1 MHRYNR
7 PLERLLIKAQTAKHD
22 YCYFERQH
30 LPILSACHLSVTSFL
45 FEVIPSKEEYKTRI
59 GIISG
64 HEAGMLEDTRGLL
77 DILNQMKVDYTL
89 EQKLADNLKRKGV
102 ALRKMDVDVFVIIGS
117 DRFLLRSLLDLGH
130 TDTPILPVASM
141 GQPDF
146 LFDVMISHFDSVID
160 DLLSGK
166 WNKEEKKRLVAEIAG
181 KETPPLL
188 NDIGIF
194 AKRSATLIRYSLLID
209 GEHFWKDG
217 SDGLIV
223 ATPTGSTAY
232 ALSVGGPII
241 LNSSPVFS
249 IIPVNSVN
257 PSRRPLVL
265 PNDMEIEIKDLT
277 SSVAIEAVL
286 DGQIRKKVDS
296 KPVTIRHAKHD
307 AIFVKFESERVAA
320 LRGKLLK
327 KSEMSDDVAQ
337 DLPPSAKL
345 VLKVLEYQGQLS
357 QKEIIEETMLPSR
370 TVRYALSLLMSEGV
384 VIKRLSLRDSRQGL
398 YQVKK
403 KV

>member
-1 MHRYNR
+1 
-7 PLERLLIKAQTAKHD
+7 
-22 YCYFERQH
+22 
-30 LPILSACHLSVTSFL
+30 
-45 FEVIPSKEEYKTRI
+45 
-59 GIISG
+59 
-64 HEAGMLEDTRGLL
+64 MLEDTRGLL
-77 DILNQMKVDYTL
+77 DILKQMKADYTV
-89 EQKLADNLKRKGV
+89 EQKLADSLKRKGV
-102 ALRKMDVDVFVIIGS
+102 PLKKMDVDVFVIIGS
-117 DRFLLRSLLDLGH
+117 DRFLLKSLLDLGH
-130 TDTPILPVASM
+130 SDIPILPVASM

-146 LFDVMISHFDSVID
+146 LFDVMISNFDSVIE

-166 WNKEEKKRLVAEIAG
+166 WTKDEKTRLVAEIAG

-194 AKRSATLIRYSLLID
+194 AKRSATLIRYSLLIN

-232 ALSVGGPII
+232 ALSVGGPVI

-286 DGQIRKKVDS
+286 DGQIRKKVDD
-296 KPVTIRHAKHD
+296 KPVIIRHAKHD

-327 KSEMSDDVAQ
+327 KSEMLDDLAQ

-384 VIKRLSLRDSRQGL
+384 VMKRLSLRDSRQGL

-403 KV
+403 KT

>member
-1 MHRYNR
+1 MT
-7 PLERLLIKAQTAKHD
+7 K
-22 YCYFERQH
+22 
-30 LPILSACHLSVTSFL
+30 
-45 FEVIPSKEEYKTRI
+45 I
-59 GIISG
+59 GLVSG
-64 HEAGMLEDTRGLL
+64 QEAGMLEDTRSLIE
-77 DILNQMKVDYTL
+77 ILKHYKADYVL
-89 EQKLADNLKRKGV
+89 EQKLADNLKKTGV
-102 ALRKMDVDVFVIIGS
+102 SLKKMDVDVIAIIGS
-117 DRFLLRSLLDLGH
+117 DRFLLKSLLDLGH
-130 TDTPILPVASM
+130 TDTPILPIASM

-146 LFDVMISHFDSVID
+146 LFDVMISNFDYVVE
-160 DLLSGK
+160 DLLSGI
-166 WNKEEKKRLVAEIAG
+166 WTKEEKKRIVAEIAG

-188 NDIGIF
+188 NDIGVF
-194 AKRSATLIRYSLLID
+194 ARRSATLIRYSLLID

-232 ALSVGGPII
+232 ALSVGGPVI

-265 PNDMEIEIKDLT
+265 PNDMEVEIRDLT

-286 DGQIRKKVDS
+286 DGQVRKKVDG
-296 KPVTIRHAKHD
+296 KPIKIRQADHS
-307 AIFVKFESERVAA
+307 AIFVKFESERIAA

-327 KSEMSDDVAQ
+327 KSEMSEDLSH

-357 QKEIIEETMLPSR
+357 QKEIIEETMLPPR

-384 VIKRLSLRDSRQGL
+384 VMKRLSLRDSRQGL

-403 KV
+403 VK

>member
-1 MHRYNR
+1 M
-7 PLERLLIKAQTAKHD
+7 
-22 YCYFERQH
+22 
-30 LPILSACHLSVTSFL
+30 PIQSSGHLSIRNFL
-45 FEVIPSKEEYKTRI
+45 FEVIPSKEEQRTRI
-59 GIISG
+59 GVIAG
-64 HEAGMLEDTRGLL
+64 QEAGMLEDARNVF
-77 DILNQMKVDYTL
+77 DILKRSKADYIV
-89 EQKLADNLKRKGV
+89 EKKLAGHLKMEGV
-102 ALRKMDVDVFVIIGS
+102 PLKKMDVDILAIIGS
-117 DRFLLRSLLDLGH
+117 DKFLLKSLLDLGH
-130 TDTPILPVASM
+130 TDIPILPIASM

-146 LFDVMISHFDSVID
+146 LFDIMVSNFDSVAD

-166 WNKEEKKRLVAEIAG
+166 WTKEEKKRLVAEIAG

-194 AKRSATLIRYSLLID
+194 ARRSATLIRYSLLID

-232 ALSVGGPII
+232 ALSVGGPVI
-241 LNSSPVFS
+241 LSSSPVFS

-257 PSRRPLVL
+257 PSRRPLVI
-265 PNDMEIEIKDLT
+265 PDDMEVEIRELT

-296 KPVTIRHAKHD
+296 KPLIVRQAD
-307 AIFVKFESERVAA
+307 SSAIFVKFESERIAA
-320 LRGKLLK
+320 LRGKLLE
-327 KSEMSDDVAQ
+327 KSEMSEDLAH

-345 VLKVLEYQGQLS
+345 VLKVLEYKGQLS
-357 QKEIIEETMLPSR
+357 QKEIIEETMLPPR

-384 VIKRLSLRDSRQGL
+384 VMKRLSLRDSRQGL

-403 KV
+403 K

>member
-1 MHRYNR
+1 M
-7 PLERLLIKAQTAKHD
+7 E
-22 YCYFERQH
+22 E
-30 LPILSACHLSVTSFL
+30 LS
-45 FEVIPSKEEYKTRI
+45 TRI
-59 GIISG
+59 GLISG
-64 HEAGMLEDTRGLL
+64 NEAGMLEDSKNLL
-77 DILNQMKVDYTL
+77 DILKHWKADYIL
-89 EQKLADNLKRKGV
+89 EEKFAGNLKMKGV
-102 ALRKMDVDVFVIIGS
+102 PLKKMDADVIIIVGS
-117 DRFLLRSLLDLGH
+117 DRFLLQSLLDLGH
-130 TDTPILPVASM
+130 NETPILPVASM

-146 LFDVMISHFDSVID
+146 LFDVMVSNFEHVVE
-160 DLLSGK
+160 DLINEK
-166 WNKEEKKRLVAEIAG
+166 WTKDEKRRLVAEIAG
-181 KETPPLL
+181 KDSPPLL

-194 AKRSATLIRYSLLID
+194 ARRSATLIRYSLLID

-217 SDGLIV
+217 SDGLII

-232 ALSVGGPII
+232 SLSVGGPIV

-257 PSRRPLVL
+257 PSRRPLIV
-265 PNDMEIEIKDLT
+265 PNDLEVEIKDLT

-286 DGQIRKKVDS
+286 DGQIRKKVDG
-296 KPVTIRHAKHD
+296 KPIKIRQAD
-307 AIFVKFESERVAA
+307 NSAVFVKFESERVAA

-327 KSEMSDDVAQ
+327 KSEMSDDLTQ

-357 QKEIIEETMLPSR
+357 QKEIIEETMLPAR

-384 VIKRLSLRDSRQGL
+384 VMKRLSLRDSRQGL

-403 KV
+403 GK

>member
-1 MHRYNR
+1 M
-7 PLERLLIKAQTAKHD
+7 
-22 YCYFERQH
+22 
-30 LPILSACHLSVTSFL
+30 
-45 FEVIPSKEEYKTRI
+45 EESITKI
-59 GIISG
+59 GLISG
-64 HEAGMLEDTRGLL
+64 QEAGMLEDTRSLI
-77 DILNQMKVDYTL
+77 DILKHYKAEFVL
-89 EQKLADNLKRKGV
+89 EEKLADTLKKTGV
-102 ALRKMDVDVFVIIGS
+102 SIRKMDVDVIVIVGS
-117 DRFLLRSLLDLGH
+117 DRFLLKSLLNIGH

-146 LFDVMISHFDSVID
+146 LFDVGVSNFEHVVE
-160 DLLSGK
+160 DLLNGK
-166 WNKEEKKRLVAEIAG
+166 WTKEEKKRLVAEIAG

-188 NDIGIF
+188 NDVGIF
-194 AKRSATLIRYSLLID
+194 ARRSATLIRYSLLID

-217 SDGLIV
+217 SDGLII

-232 ALSVGGPII
+232 ALSVGGPVI

-265 PNDMEIEIKDLT
+265 PNDMEVEIRDLT

-286 DGQIRKKVDS
+286 DGQVRKKVDGRPI
-296 KPVTIRHAKHD
+296 KIRQADHCAV
-307 AIFVKFESERVAA
+307 FVKFESERIAA

-327 KSEMSDDVAQ
+327 KAEMNEDLAQ

-357 QKEIIEETMLPSR
+357 QKEIIEETMLPPR

-384 VIKRLSLRDSRQGL
+384 VMKRLSLRDSRQGL

-403 KV
+403 IR

>member
-1 MHRYNR
+1 
-7 PLERLLIKAQTAKHD
+7 LK
-22 YCYFERQH
+22 
-30 LPILSACHLSVTSFL
+30 
-45 FEVIPSKEEYKTRI
+45 I
-59 GIISG
+59 GLVSG
-64 HEAGMLEDTRGLL
+64 QEAGMLEDTRNLIE
-77 DILNQMKVDYTL
+77 ILKHYKADYIL
-89 EQKLADNLKRKGV
+89 EKKLADNLKKTGV
-102 ALRKMDVDVFVIIGS
+102 SLRKMDVDVLAIIGS
-117 DRFLLRSLLDLGH
+117 DRFLLKSLLDLGH
-130 TDTPILPVASM
+130 IDTPILPIASM

-146 LFDVMISHFDSVID
+146 LFDVLVSNFEYVVE
-160 DLLSGK
+160 DLLGGR
-166 WNKEEKKRLVAEIAG
+166 WTKEEKTRIVAEIAG

-194 AKRSATLIRYSLLID
+194 ARRSATLIRYSLLIN

-232 ALSVGGPII
+232 ALSVGGPVV
-241 LNSSPVFS
+241 LNTSPVFS

-257 PSRRPLVL
+257 PSRRPLIL
-265 PNDMEIEIKDLT
+265 PNDMEVEIRDLA

-286 DGQIRKKVDS
+286 DGQARKKVDG
-296 KPVTIRHAKHD
+296 KPIKIRQADHS
-307 AIFVKFESERVAA
+307 AIFVKFESERIAA

-327 KSEMSDDVAQ
+327 KSEMSEDLAH

-357 QKEIIEETMLPSR
+357 QKEIIEETMLPPR

-384 VIKRLSLRDSRQGL
+384 VMKRFSLRDSRQGL

-403 KV
+403 VR

>member
-1 MHRYNR
+1 MEEQRTK
-7 PLERLLIKAQTAKHD
+7 IG
-22 YCYFERQH
+22 
-30 LPILSACHLSVTSFL
+30 
-45 FEVIPSKEEYKTRI
+45 VIA
-59 GIISG
+59 GQ
-64 HEAGMLEDTRGLL
+64 EAGMHEDARNVL
-77 DILNQMKVDYTL
+77 DILKRSKADYIV
-89 EQKLADNLKRKGV
+89 EDKLAGSLKEKGV
-102 ALRKMDVDVFVIIGS
+102 SLKKMDVDVFTIIGS
-117 DRFLLRSLLDLGH
+117 DRFLLKSLLDLGH
-130 TDTPILPVASM
+130 TDIPVLAIASM

-146 LFDVMISHFDSVID
+146 LFDVMVSNFDSVID

-166 WNKEEKKRLVAEIAG
+166 WTREEKKRLVAEIAG
-181 KETPPLL
+181 KDTPPLL

-194 AKRSATLIRYSLLID
+194 ARRSATLIRYSLSIN

-232 ALSVGGPII
+232 ALSVGGPVI
-241 LNSSPVFS
+241 LSSSPVFS

-265 PNDMEIEIKDLT
+265 PDDMEVEITDLT

-296 KPVTIRHAKHD
+296 KPLVIRRAD
-307 AIFVKFESERVAA
+307 NSAIFVKFESERIAA
-320 LRGKLLK
+320 LRGKLLE
-327 KSEMSDDVAQ
+327 KSVMSEDLAH

-345 VLKVLEYQGQLS
+345 VLKVLEYKGQLS
-357 QKEIIEETMLPSR
+357 QKEIIEETMLPPR

-384 VIKRLSLRDSRQGL
+384 VMKRLSLRDSRQGL

-403 KV
+403 KL

>member
-1 MHRYNR
+1 MT
-7 PLERLLIKAQTAKHD
+7 K
-22 YCYFERQH
+22 
-30 LPILSACHLSVTSFL
+30 
-45 FEVIPSKEEYKTRI
+45 I
-59 GIISG
+59 GLVSG
-64 HEAGMLEDTRGLL
+64 QEAGMLEDTRNLIE
-77 DILNQMKVDYTL
+77 ILKHYKADYVL
-89 EQKLADNLKRKGV
+89 EEKLADNLKKTGV
-102 ALRKMDVDVFVIIGS
+102 SLRKMDVDVIAIIGS
-117 DRFLLRSLLDLGH
+117 DRFLLKSLLDLGH
-130 TDTPILPVASM
+130 TDTPILPIASM

-146 LFDVMISHFDSVID
+146 LFDVMVSNFDYVVE
-160 DLLSGK
+160 DLLGGR
-166 WNKEEKKRLVAEIAG
+166 WNKEEKKRIVAEIAG

-188 NDIGIF
+188 NDVGIF
-194 AKRSATLIRYSLLID
+194 ARRSATLIRYSLLID

-232 ALSVGGPII
+232 ALSVGGPVV
-241 LNSSPVFS
+241 LNSAPVFS

-265 PNDMEIEIKDLT
+265 PNDMEVEIRDLT

-286 DGQIRKKVDS
+286 DGQLRKKVDG
-296 KPVTIRHAKHD
+296 KPIKVRQADHSAV
-307 AIFVKFESERVAA
+307 FVKFESERVAV

-327 KSEMSDDVAQ
+327 KSEMSEDLAQ

-357 QKEIIEETMLPSR
+357 QKEIIEETMLPAR

-384 VIKRLSLRDSRQGL
+384 VMKRLSLRDSRQGL
-398 YQVKK
+398 YQVKE
-403 KV
+403 VR

>member
-1 MHRYNR
+1 
-7 PLERLLIKAQTAKHD
+7 
-22 YCYFERQH
+22 
-30 LPILSACHLSVTSFL
+30 V
-45 FEVIPSKEEYKTRI
+45 
-59 GIISG
+59 
-64 HEAGMLEDTRGLL
+64 
-77 DILNQMKVDYTL
+77 
-89 EQKLADNLKRKGV
+89 
-102 ALRKMDVDVFVIIGS
+102 
-117 DRFLLRSLLDLGH
+117 
-130 TDTPILPVASM
+130 
-141 GQPDF
+141 
-146 LFDVMISHFDSVID
+146 D
-160 DLLSGK
+160 DLLNGK
-166 WNKEEKKRLVAEIAG
+166 WTRDEKKRLVAEIAG

-194 AKRSATLIRYSLLID
+194 AKRSATLIRYSLLIN

-232 ALSVGGPII
+232 ALSVGGPVI

-265 PNDMEIEIKDLT
+265 PNDMEVEIRDLT
-277 SSVAIEAVL
+277 SSVAVEAVL
-286 DGQIRKKVDS
+286 DGQIRKKIDS
-296 KPVTIRHAKHD
+296 KPVFVRKADHSAV
-307 AIFVKFESERVAA
+307 FVKFESERVAA

-327 KSEMSDDVAQ
+327 KSEMSDDLAH

-357 QKEIIEETMLPSR
+357 QKEIIEETMLPPR

-384 VIKRLSLRDSRQGL
+384 VMKRLSLRDSRQGL

-403 KV
+403 

>member
-1 MHRYNR
+1 M
-7 PLERLLIKAQTAKHD
+7 
-22 YCYFERQH
+22 
-30 LPILSACHLSVTSFL
+30 
-45 FEVIPSKEEYKTRI
+45 RI
-59 GIISG
+59 GLVSG
-64 HEAGMLEDTRGLL
+64 QEAGMLEDTRNLIE
-77 DILNQMKVDYTL
+77 ILKHYKADYVL
-89 EQKLADNLKRKGV
+89 EEKLADILGKEGESF
-102 ALRKMDVDVFVIIGS
+102 RKMDVDVITIVGS
-117 DRFLLRSLLDLGH
+117 DRFLLKSLLSLGH
-130 TDTPILPVASM
+130 TDTPILPIASM

-146 LFDVMISHFDSVID
+146 LFDVMISNFEHVVE
-160 DLLSGK
+160 DLLDGK
-166 WNKEEKKRLVAEIAG
+166 WSKEEKKRLVAKIAG

-194 AKRSATLIRYSLLID
+194 AKRSATLIRYSLVIG

-232 ALSVGGPII
+232 ALSVGGPVI
-241 LNSSPVFS
+241 LNSAPVFS

-265 PNDMEIEIKDLT
+265 PHDMEVEIKDLT
-277 SSVAIEAVL
+277 SSVGIEAVL
-286 DGQIRKKVDS
+286 DGQVRKKVDG
-296 KPVTIRHAKHD
+296 KPVTIRQAEQS
-307 AIFVKFESERVAA
+307 AVFVKFESERVAA

-327 KSEMSDDVAQ
+327 KSEMSEDLAQ

-357 QKEIIEETMLPSR
+357 QKEIIEETMLPPR

-384 VIKRLSLRDSRQGL
+384 VMKRLSLRDSRQGL

-403 KV
+403 IQ

>member
-1 MHRYNR
+1 
-7 PLERLLIKAQTAKHD
+7 
-22 YCYFERQH
+22 
-30 LPILSACHLSVTSFL
+30 
-45 FEVIPSKEEYKTRI
+45 
-59 GIISG
+59 
-64 HEAGMLEDTRGLL
+64 MLEDTRSLL
-77 DILNQMKVDYTL
+77 EMLNQRKADCVL
-89 EQKLADNLKRKGV
+89 EQKLADNLKKKGV
-102 ALRKMDVDVFVIIGS
+102 SLKRMDVDVFAIIGS
-117 DRFLLRSLLDLGH
+117 DRFLLKSLLDLGH
-130 TDTPILPVASM
+130 TDIPILPIASM

-146 LFDVMISHFDSVID
+146 LFDVMVSNFEAVVD

-166 WNKEEKKRLVAEIAG
+166 WTREDKKRLVAEISG

-194 AKRSATLIRYSLLID
+194 ARRSATLIRYSLVIN

-232 ALSVGGPII
+232 ALSVGGPVI

-265 PNDMEIEIKDLT
+265 PNDMEVEIRDLT
-277 SSVAIEAVL
+277 SSVAVEAVL
-286 DGQIRKKVDS
+286 DGQIRKKVDG
-296 KPVTIRHAKHD
+296 KPVIIRRADHSAV
-307 AIFVKFESERVAA
+307 FVKFESERVAA
-320 LRGKLLK
+320 LRGKLQK
-327 KSEMSDDVAQ
+327 KSEMSEDLAH

-384 VIKRLSLRDSRQGL
+384 VMKRLSLRDSRQGL

-403 KV
+403 KT